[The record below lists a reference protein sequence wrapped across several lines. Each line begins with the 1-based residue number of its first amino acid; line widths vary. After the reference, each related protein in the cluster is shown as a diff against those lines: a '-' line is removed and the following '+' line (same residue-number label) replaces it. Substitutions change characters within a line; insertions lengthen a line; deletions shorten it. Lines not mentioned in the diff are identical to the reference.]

1 STPVETT
8 RNAPLGSVRPGRS
21 WFSNGIITDF
31 VPRPQA
37 RAAFTRDHSP
47 QWEFTVEISGIDKSY
62 LDMSTWVSPSGIDCK
77 HDPFR
82 QSEPDQITN

>member
-1 STPVETT
+1 
-8 RNAPLGSVRPGRS
+8 
-21 WFSNGIITDF
+21 
-31 VPRPQA
+31 
-37 RAAFTRDHSP
+37 AFARDHSP